1 MLEKYPKEAKLVIKQ
16 FPLPQIHEYARK
28 AALAALAASRQGK
41 FWEMHSKLFAS
52 QEQLSDAKVDEI
64 AKEIGLDMKKFAE
77 DQKDPAIAS
86 QIDTDTAQ
94 ATQAKAP
101 GTPAIYVNG
110 KLLNQ
115 RSLAGFQQAIDA
127 ELKKVQ

>member
-1 MLEKYPKEAKLVIKQ
+1 VLEKYPKEAKLVIKQ
-16 FPLPQIHEYARK
+16 FPLSQIHDYARK
-28 AALAALAASRQGK
+28 AAIAALAASKQGK
-41 FWEMHSKLFAS
+41 FWEMHSKLFAN
-52 QEQLSDAKVDEI
+52 QDQLSDAKVEEI
-64 AKEIGLDMKKFAE
+64 AKEISLDMKKFTE

-86 QIDTDTAQ
+86 QIDTDTKHASQ
-94 ATQAKAP
+94 VNVP

-127 ELKKVQ
+127 ELKKVK

>member
-1 MLEKYPKEAKLVIKQ
+1 VLEKYPKEAKLVIKQ

>member
-1 MLEKYPKEAKLVIKQ
+1 MLEKYPKEAKLAIKQ
-16 FPLPQIHEYARK
+16 YPLPMHDYARK
-28 AALAALAASRQGK
+28 AATAALAASKQGK
-41 FWEMHSKLFAS
+41 FWEMHSKLFANQQS
-52 QEQLSDAKVDEI
+52 LSDAKVEEI
-64 AKEIGLDMKKFAE
+64 AKELALDVKKFNE

-86 QIDTDTAQ
+86 QIDGDMNQ
-94 ATQAKAP
+94 ASAINVP

-127 ELKKVQ
+127 ELKKGK